1 MITKSNEMLAKAL
14 KIHPKAYE
22 MFANACEIY
31 PKLIKRLIFSYK
43 PLLAYFYQKSLP
55 VKPHTASISPRK

>member
-1 MITKSNEMLAKAL
+1 MITKGNQMLAKAL

-31 PKLIKRLIFSYK
+31 PN
-43 PLLAYFYQKSLP
+43 YQKTYIFL
-55 VKPHTASISPRK
+55 